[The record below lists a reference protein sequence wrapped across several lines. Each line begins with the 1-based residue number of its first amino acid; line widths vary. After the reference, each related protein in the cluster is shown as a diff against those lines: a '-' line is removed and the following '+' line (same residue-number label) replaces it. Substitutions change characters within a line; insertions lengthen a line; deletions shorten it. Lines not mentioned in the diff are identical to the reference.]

1 MMNQELKQSA
11 VAGFLPSLECD
22 RFSYHRIAVCLCE
35 GTDHHARLTLGIEG
49 LFPEGNSPQA
59 LKSCAIK
66 LWPRELLRLILQV
79 ALHEASA
86 KQFLVSFR
94 SDFHWPDPCLENFSN
109 YSRSWSL
116 PIQSQLLIFL
126 LKYGSANE

>member
-11 VAGFLPSLECD
+11 VAGLLPSLERD
-22 RFSYHRIAVCLCE
+22 RFSYHRIADSLCE
-35 GTDHHARLTLGIEG
+35 GTDHNPRLSLGIEG

-86 KQFLVSFR
+86 EQLLVTFR
-94 SDFHWPDPCLENFSN
+94 SDFHC
-109 YSRSWSL
+109 
-116 PIQSQLLIFL
+116 
-126 LKYGSANE
+126 